1 MYFIYLCIC
10 MYICRN
16 TCLYICTHRNT
27 SMAIHIAIDMSYR
40 IISSERSELKK
51 KEEVVNRVFS
61 VSFGDVEQDILGT
74 CPSVQIPFLSPVSV
88 KFTWDRM
95 QKR

>member
-1 MYFIYLCIC
+1 

-51 KEEVVNRVFS
+51 KRKKEKVVNRVFS
-61 VSFGDVEQDILGT
+61 VSFGDVEQD
-74 CPSVQIPFLSPVSV
+74 
-88 KFTWDRM
+88 RM
-95 QKR
+95 TF

>member
-51 KEEVVNRVFS
+51 KRKKEKVVNRVFS
-61 VSFGDVEQDILGT
+61 VSFGDVEQD
-74 CPSVQIPFLSPVSV
+74 
-88 KFTWDRM
+88 RM
-95 QKR
+95 TF